1 MPFTDAYGDKGW
13 YTGEVASGS
22 GLPHGQGTM
31 HYCDGRVRGGFWSNG
46 LAAGRPQNVVNNN
59 NNNNRGGGGGGGV
72 PPPPLQPP
80 PMPLSSDHNNGNNQQ
95 QQQQHHRPLP
105 PRGGGGGSSNS
116 QGNYNSSSRG
126 MSGNGSVSSRN
137 SHHHHHAP
145 PPPPQQHQQQQQ
157 HGPPPSS
164 NSNQNMNNNGAVFNV
179 QWTDLSG
186 KDGYYTGE
194 TDHRGEPHGL
204 GSLRYLDDNTVVEGE
219 WNHGT
224 LTCHLALN
232 LGNNMA
238 QSHHHHQ

>member
-1 MPFTDAYGDKGW
+1 
-13 YTGEVASGS
+13 
-22 GLPHGQGTM
+22 
-31 HYCDGRVRGGFWSNG
+31 
-46 LAAGRPQNVVNNN
+46 
-59 NNNNRGGGGGGGV
+59 
-72 PPPPLQPP
+72 
-80 PMPLSSDHNNGNNQQ
+80 
-95 QQQQHHRPLP
+95 
-105 PRGGGGGSSNS
+105 
-116 QGNYNSSSRG
+116 
-126 MSGNGSVSSRN
+126 
-137 SHHHHHAP
+137 
-145 PPPPQQHQQQQQ
+145 
-157 HGPPPSS
+157 
-164 NSNQNMNNNGAVFNV
+164 MNNNGAVFNV